1 MLIVCDAVTNPMG
14 DGILFSIGGRGNLTV
29 KGKGM
34 SELAGNLRKFA
45 ERQLATLDL
54 LPDYLKSV
62 VEHWND
68 IFFSSIPM
76 LPFVVWWYLGDPPM
90 AIKVIV
96 FLWVFVLAGYYAWRK
111 EHAVAPL
118 FRSWIPD
125 MTITPTGR
133 LFVGVQIFNLGPP
146 TTIQTWQA
154 GFERSDGGHNYLS
167 DRMLVEDEDLTA
179 PSNIRGKNLRHDYR
193 LLATGEMREGWI
205 AFDVGPQVDDQG
217 ARVMRS
223 VTLMLTDTFEHTH
236 EISTMPAWARKLEK

>member
-1 MLIVCDAVTNPMG
+1 MG

-76 LPFVVWWYLGDPPM
+76 LPFVVWWYLGSPPM

-118 FRSWIPD
+118 FEIVDSRHDDYPYWSPIRRSADLQSWAAHNNSD
-125 MTITPTGR
+125 LASR
-133 LFVGVQIFNLGPP
+133 FQ
-146 TTIQTWQA
+146 
-154 GFERSDGGHNYLS
+154 RSDGGHNYLS